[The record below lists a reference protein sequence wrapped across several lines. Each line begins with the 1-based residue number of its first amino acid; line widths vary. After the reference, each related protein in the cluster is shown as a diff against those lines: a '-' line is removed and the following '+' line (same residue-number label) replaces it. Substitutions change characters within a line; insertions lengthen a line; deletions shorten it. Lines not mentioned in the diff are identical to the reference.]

1 MNNVFLAG
9 ETIDLCV
16 PQEEDFAEWA
26 SWFNDQRITQFLEQG
41 KYPNTI
47 QDQREFYESAIK
59 TGRFLTLI
67 KSKDAELLG
76 VFSLSDIDIEKKRCQ
91 VAYVCPK
98 RTNKALLAP
107 LEALAL
113 GTEHAF
119 LRLGMEKVWAG
130 HAFPGLLKWV
140 RKTEILG
147 YKTDG
152 VFPRDFRHG
161 MVVSDAVRTSIT
173 KKRFL
178 SLYEKRG
185 NTLWPGDDRARK
197 MIAQLKNTESLAER
211 VSLAIQSMHIEHD
224 QLIEKIE
231 RDVD

>member
-1 MNNVFLAG
+1 M
-9 ETIDLCV
+9 
-16 PQEEDFAEWA
+16 
-26 SWFNDQRITQFLEQG
+26 
-41 KYPNTI
+41 
-47 QDQREFYESAIK
+47 
-59 TGRFLTLI
+59 
-67 KSKDAELLG
+67 LG
-76 VFSLSDIDIEKKRCQ
+76 VFSLSDIDFDKKSCQ

-98 RTNKALLAP
+98 RTSKTLLAP

-130 HAFPGLLKWV
+130 HAFPGLLKWIQ
-140 RKTEILG
+140 KTEILG

-152 VFPRDFRHG
+152 VSPGDFRHG
-161 MVVSDAVRTSIT
+161 IVVSDAVRTSIT

-178 SLYEKRG
+178 GLYEKRG
-185 NTLWPGDDRARK
+185 NSLWPGEDRARE
-197 MIAQLKNTESLAER
+197 MLVQLKNTESLAEK
-211 VSLAIQSMHIEHD
+211 VSLAIQSMHHEHD

>member
-26 SWFNDQRITQFLEQG
+26 SWFNDQKVTMFLEQG
-41 KYPNTI
+41 KYPNTVRG
-47 QDQREFYESAIK
+47 QREFFENALK

-67 KSKDAELLG
+67 KSKDGELLG
-76 VFSLSDIDIEKKRCQ
+76 VFSLSDIDLDKKNCQ

-98 RTNKALLAP
+98 RSSNSLLAP
-107 LEALAL
+107 LEALSL

-119 LRLGMEKVWAG
+119 LRLGMERVWAG
-130 HAFPGLLKWV
+130 HAFPGLVSWIQ
-140 RKTEILG
+140 KTEILG
-147 YKTDG
+147 YKTEGVSIDG
-152 VFPRDFRHG
+152 FRHG
-161 MVVSDAVRTSIT
+161 IFLSDAVRTSIV

-178 SLYEKRG
+178 SLYESRG
-185 NTLWPGDDRARK
+185 YSLWPGEDKARK
-197 MIAQLKNTESLAER
+197 MIAELKKNESLAEKI
-211 VSLAIQSMHIEHD
+211 STAIRSMHAEHD

-231 RDVD
+231 RFAK

>member
-1 MNNVFLAG
+1 MSNVFLAG

-16 PQEEDFAEWA
+16 PEEKDFAEWA
-26 SWFNDQRITQFLEQG
+26 AWFNDQEITQFLEQG

-47 QDQREFYESAIK
+47 KDQREFYDLATK

-67 KSKDAELLG
+67 KSKDADLLG
-76 VFSLSDIDIEKKRCQ
+76 VLSLSDIDIEKRKCQ

-98 RTNKALLAP
+98 RTTKTLFAH

-119 LRLGMEKVWAG
+119 LRLGMDKVWAG

-140 RKTEILG
+140 QKTEILG
-147 YKTDG
+147 YMTDG
-152 VFPRDFRHG
+152 VMPDDFRHG
-161 MVVSDAVRTSIT
+161 MVVTDAVRTSIT
-173 KKRFL
+173 KTRFL

-185 NTLWPGDDRARK
+185 NSLWPGEDKVRK
-197 MIAQLKNTESLAER
+197 MLAELTKTTSLAEK
-211 VSLAIQSMHIEHD
+211 VSLAIQSIHREYE

-231 RDVD
+231 QDVD

>member
-1 MNNVFLAG
+1 VNNIFLAG

-16 PQEEDFAEWA
+16 PGEEDFAEWA
-26 SWFNDQRITQFLEQG
+26 SWFNDQNITQFLEQG

-59 TGRFLTLI
+59 TGKFLTLI

-76 VFSLSDIDIEKKRCQ
+76 VFSLSDIDLDKKSCQ

-98 RTNKALLAP
+98 RTGSTLLAP

-119 LRLGMEKVWAG
+119 LRLGMEKVLAG

-152 VFPRDFRHG
+152 VFPRDYRHG
-161 MVVSDAVRTSIT
+161 MFVSDAVRTSIT

-178 SLYEKRG
+178 VLYEKRG
-185 NTLWPGDDRARK
+185 NSLWPGEDRARK
-197 MIAQLKNTESLAER
+197 MIAQLKNTLSLAEK
-211 VSLAIQSMHIEHD
+211 VSLAIQSMHQEHD

>member
-1 MNNVFLAG
+1 MNNIFLAG
-9 ETIDLCV
+9 ETIDLCI
-16 PQEEDFAEWA
+16 PEEEDFAEWA
-26 SWFNDQRITQFLEQG
+26 TWFNDQNITQFLEQG

-47 QDQREFYESAIK
+47 QDQREFYESANK

-76 VFSLSDIDIEKKRCQ
+76 VFSLSDIDIEKKKCQ

-178 SLYEKRG
+178 NLYEKRG
-185 NTLWPGDDRARK
+185 NTLWPGEDRARK
-197 MIAQLKNTESLAER
+197 MISELRKTKSLAEK
-211 VSLAIQSMHIEHD
+211 VSMSIQSLHLEQE
-224 QLIEKIE
+224 QLLNKIE
-231 RDVD
+231 RDVC

>member
-1 MNNVFLAG
+1 MNNIFLAG

-16 PQEEDFAEWA
+16 PEEEDFAEWA
-26 SWFNDQRITQFLEQG
+26 TWFNDQNITQFLEQG
-41 KYPNTI
+41 KYPNTL

-76 VFSLSDIDIEKKRCQ
+76 VFSLSDIDFYKRRCQ

-98 RTNKALLAP
+98 RTSKTLLAP
-107 LEALAL
+107 LEALAM

-119 LRLGMEKVWAG
+119 LRMGMEKVWAG
-130 HAFPGLLKWV
+130 HAFPGLLRWIQ
-140 RKTEILG
+140 KTELLG

-152 VFPRDFRHG
+152 VFPSEFRHG

-185 NTLWPGDDRARK
+185 NRLWLGEDK
-197 MIAQLKNTESLAER
+197 MRRMLAELKNNKTLAEKI
-211 VSLAIQSMHIEHD
+211 SLAIQSMHQEHD
-224 QLIEKIE
+224 KLIEKIE